1 MNGCKTKLSICIPS
15 HLPLEGSRHTIES
28 ALHLNRF
35 HSFEVIVRA
44 NSKDPEKKRNYEP
57 QSSANFR
64 FIDSRFDDS
73 TENWNEA
80 LRNASGDY
88 ICFLSDDDQ
97 LVALPGFDESKC
109 EVSAGAIGFRP
120 TMVCY
125 TERDGVH
132 RLTNFGIQE
141 SKAID
146 RVKSYF
152 NQNGGANTTLF
163 SFFERRLLKTYCEEL
178 RSLHPY
184 NGGYSDWAFV
194 LGLISTGPLISNPSL
209 LYVYNNRNWSTNE
222 DIERNVTRTF
232 TDAGLPKEA
241 AFVLPL
247 LLALDSF
254 GVICRASSPV
264 DIDEKRD
271 AGLFAVE
278 AYFQNFVWRL
288 RDTAPGGGVINRKL
302 KFARELVND
311 SSTTIDKLAA
321 SLLITEQWIAGARD
335 AYRSYY
341 RKMLTPG
348 IIGRL

>member
-1 MNGCKTKLSICIPS
+1 MKRCKKKLSICIPS

-35 HSFEVIVRA
+35 HSFEVIVSD
-44 NSKDPEKKRNYEP
+44 NSKDPEKKRIYEP
-57 QSSANFR
+57 QSSATFR
-64 FIDSRFDDS
+64 FIDSGFDDPM
-73 TENWNEA
+73 ENWNEA

-97 LVALPGFDESKC
+97 LVALPGFDASNC

-120 TMVCY
+120 TMACY

-132 RLTNFGIQE
+132 RLTNFGVQG

-146 RVKSYF
+146 RVNSYLT
-152 NQNGGANTTLF
+152 QHGGVNTTLF
-163 SFFERRLLKTYCEEL
+163 SFFESRLIKTVYDEM
-178 RSLHPY
+178 RSFHPY
-184 NGGYSDWAFV
+184 NNGYSDWAWV

-209 LYVYNNRNWSTNE
+209 LYLYNNRNWSTNE

-247 LLALDSF
+247 LLALDSL

-278 AYFQNFVWRL
+278 VYFKSFVQRL
-288 RDTAPGGGVINRKL
+288 RDTAPGGGVINSKL

-321 SLLITEQWIAGARD
+321 SLLITEQWIPGARD
-335 AYRSYY
+335 AYLSYY

-348 IIGRL
+348 IIGHL